1 MEIRHFTP
9 RLFSFL
15 RDLAAHN
22 DREWFTAHRG
32 RYESDVREP
41 ARAFIRDVAP
51 HLEEFAPHLIVDDSK
66 SGGSLMRINRD
77 LRFSPDGP
85 PYKSYVG
92 IHFRH
97 EEFKE
102 RSAPSIFLRLEPRRS
117 AIGIGLWRPDAAAA
131 GAVRSAIVERPEDW
145 REIVEDLR
153 IADAFDLVGD
163 SLRRPPRGIDPDN
176 PLIEVLKRKDFAVAL
191 PLTQARVTAP
201 GFLDDFAGTCRQSRP
216 FLEFLAAAVGVKL

>member
-22 DREWFTAHRG
+22 DREWFAAHRD
-32 RYESDVREP
+32 RYERDVREP

-51 HLEEFAPHLIVDDSK
+51 HIEEIAPHLIVDDSK

-85 PYKSYVG
+85 PYKDYVG

-102 RSAPSIFLRLEPRRS
+102 RSAPSIFLRFEPRRS
-117 AIGIGLWRPDAAAA
+117 AIGIGLWRPDAATA
-131 GAVRSAIVERPEDW
+131 GDVRSAIRERPEEW
-145 REIVEDLR
+145 RTIVADLTVGHSLE
-153 IADAFDLVGD
+153 LVGD
-163 SLRRPPRGIDPDN
+163 SLRRPPRGIDPDH
-176 PLIEVLKRKDFAVAL
+176 PMVDDLRRKDFAAAL
-191 PLTQARVTAP
+191 PLTQALVTAP
-201 GFLDDFAGTCRQSRP
+201 GFLDDFVGTCRAAVP
-216 FLEFLAAAVGVKL
+216 FLDFLAEATGVQL